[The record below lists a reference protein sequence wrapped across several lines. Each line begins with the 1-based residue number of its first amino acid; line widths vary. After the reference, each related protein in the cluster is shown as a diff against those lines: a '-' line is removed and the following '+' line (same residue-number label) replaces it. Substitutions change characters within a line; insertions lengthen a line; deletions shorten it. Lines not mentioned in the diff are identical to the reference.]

1 MTLQKDNSAD
11 KVNDET
17 PGEWDW
23 ADNHREND
31 IGNVVVNDE
40 KAKNSNNDHHHDD
53 DEGDSDKVYIV

>member
-1 MTLQKDNSAD
+1 MTLQKDNSVD

-31 IGNVVVNDE
+31 IGNVVASDE
-40 KAKNSNNDHHHDD
+40 HEKDD

>member
-1 MTLQKDNSAD
+1 MTLQKDNSVD

-31 IGNVVVNDE
+31 IGNVVANDE
-40 KAKNSNNDHHHDD
+40 MAKHDD
-53 DEGDSDKVYIV
+53 ADYDDERDSDKVYIV